1 MESEAFLNVLVIMPT
16 FNEAGNIERA
26 TSELFRF
33 NPDVSLLV
41 VDDGSP
47 DGTGELAEQLA
58 AKDKRISVLHRKDK
72 QGLGAAYI
80 AGFNYAFGLG
90 FDFVVEMDAD
100 GSHRAEDLPKLLAIC
115 QDNDLV
121 IGSRYVRGGK
131 TQNWPLHRQWLS
143 RGGNIY
149 ARIMLGSKLNDM
161 TAGFRV
167 FRSSFLQSMDLATI
181 NARGY
186 SFQIEMAYRTIQLGG
201 RTAEVPITFVEREI
215 GESKMSGNI
224 VLEALKLMTEFGFK
238 RIFLRK

>member
-1 MESEAFLNVLVIMPT
+1 MPT

-33 NPDVSLLV
+33 NPDVYLLV

-80 AGFNYAFGLG
+80 AGFNYAFDLG

-131 TQNWPLHRQWLS
+131 TQNWPLYRQWLS

-167 FRSSFLQSMDLATI
+167 FRTSFLQEMDLATI

-186 SFQIEMAYRTIQLGG
+186 SFQIEMAYRTAQLGG
-201 RTAEVPITFVEREI
+201 RTAEVPITFIEREI

-224 VLEALKLMTEFGFK
+224 VTEALMLMTKFGFR